1 MIKGEVGR
9 LPNPHLDRRFTE
21 GRTAKRQPGGASRP
35 QIICGNGVSLHQ
47 VARVVK
53 FRQAVGFSGNH
64 RDSAI
69 GQRKLVRNSQP
80 VGGSLTGLKALL
92 RLLLQSGEALPKPP
106 SFLGDVLLNGKWPA
120 RNV

>member
-1 MIKGEVGR
+1 MVKGEVER
-9 LPNPHLDRRFTE
+9 LPHTQPDRGFAELRPAQAQA
-21 GRTAKRQPGGASRP
+21 GRSARP
-35 QIICGNGVSLHQ
+35 EIVHRNGVRFYQ
-47 VARVVK
+47 VAGVVE